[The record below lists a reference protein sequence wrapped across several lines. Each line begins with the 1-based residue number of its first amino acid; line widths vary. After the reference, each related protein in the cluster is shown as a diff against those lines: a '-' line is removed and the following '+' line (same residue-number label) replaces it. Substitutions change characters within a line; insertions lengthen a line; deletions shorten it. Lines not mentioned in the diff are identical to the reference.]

1 MVSETLLIG
10 FALGSIPS
18 AELARLFVALI
29 AKKFGLKPAEIRRYN
44 NTDANESDGDTDTA
58 E

>member
-18 AELARLFVALI
+18 AELARLLVALI

-44 NTDANESDGDTDTA
+44 NTDANEGSGDSNTD

>member
-18 AELARLFVALI
+18 AELARLLVALI
-29 AKKFGLKPAEIRRYN
+29 AKKFGLKPGEIRRYN
-44 NTDANESDGDTDTA
+44 NTDPNEVNDNTD